1 MRAWLK
7 ILLFY
12 CKGEEPYLFRNGIF
26 HGVLYYAV
34 LHCILCYMNF
44 IVWHTCASDKIAYS
58 TIQLFKNNTCISKL
72 KCLHKLCLMSFV
84 LHIRTCQV
92 KKKITP
98 QAKMTK
104 DIIILFSLNIVFMC
118 RNIRTKARGYMNTLP
133 SRKHDELINLEC
145 DLI

>member
-1 MRAWLK
+1 MYK
-7 ILLFY
+7 QT
-12 CKGEEPYLFRNGIF
+12 K
-26 HGVLYYAV
+26 
-34 LHCILCYMNF
+34 
-44 IVWHTCASDKIAYS
+44 
-58 TIQLFKNNTCISKL
+58 
-72 KCLHKLCLMSFV
+72 MSSQIMPNVFCPSYQN
-84 LHIRTCQV
+84 LSSE